1 MFRGRHLLHH
11 RCRVQAPV
19 ALSTGEAELYA
30 QIRGLQEMVSLKC
43 LMEELRPA
51 EGRTL
56 ECIEE
61 VDSTACKGIMLRHGV
76 GELNHLAMRTVWT
89 QQIIQREAIEVRRI
103 SRTVKST
110 FCLAS
115 HNSFPDLFRGAV
127 QMAGMWLGAQL
138 DEYAGFFCSS
148 VQFSSEN
155 RRQNELIS
163 ATDVRRDKFLS
174 DAREPLGHLCVG
186 EC

>member
-11 RCRVQAPV
+11 LCRVQTPV
-19 ALSTGEAELYA
+19 ALSTGDAELYA

-56 ECIEE
+56 ECIAQ
-61 VDSTACKGIMLRHGV
+61 VDSTACKGIMLRHEV
-76 GELNHLAMRTVWT
+76 GQLNHLATRTVWT
-89 QQIIQREAIEVRRI
+89 QQILQQEAIQVRRI

-115 HNSFPDLFRGAV
+115 HNSSEDLYRAVV
-127 QMAGMWLGAQL
+127 QMSGMWLGAQL
-138 DEYAGFFCSS
+138 DEYAGLFCSS
-148 VQFSSEN
+148 VQLRKRTSE
-155 RRQNELIS
+155 
-163 ATDVRRDKFLS
+163 
-174 DAREPLGHLCVG
+174 
-186 EC
+186 

>member
-19 ALSTGEAELYA
+19 ALSIGEAELYA
-30 QIRGLQEMVSLKC
+30 QIRGLQETVSLKC

-51 EGRTL
+51 EGCTL

-76 GELNHLAMRTVWT
+76 GQLNHLATRTMRT
-89 QQIIQREAIEVRRI
+89 QQILQREAIQVRRI

-138 DEYAGFFCSS
+138 DEFAVFFA